1 MKLILSTHNV
11 TLTEAIENHLL
22 EKLDKLE
29 HLDRWTIDARVT
41 LEHDHSKVASKPF
54 VCSIRLGVRGP
65 DFFAESHENDLYVAM
80 DNTIKKLQQQIRT
93 RHSKTKARKHK
104 IGARTKRDRQTED

>member
-11 TLTEAIENHLL
+11 TLTEAIESHLL
-22 EKLDKLE
+22 DKLDKLE
-29 HLDRWTIDARVT
+29 HQDRWAIDARVT
-41 LEHDHSKVASKPF
+41 LEHDHSKIASKPY

-65 DFFAESHENDLYVAM
+65 DIFAVSKENDLYVAM
-80 DNTIKKLQQQIRT
+80 DNTIKKIQQQIRT

-104 IGARTKRDRQTED
+104 VGARTKRTRQESE